1 MAGDRGLGDMLLAL
15 VSLARTGWMLD
26 GVPARDAETVAE
38 HLFAAAVIALELG
51 ERLKARG
58 LRVSPERAAALA
70 LAHDL
75 AESVIGDVTRRAVG
89 LSEAKRRAEAE
100 AYESLPLS
108 PGVKRLY
115 REFEE
120 EASLEA
126 LVARAS
132 ELLATAWRAKVYIA
146 RGYRVE
152 RIMESTLREAL
163 RVAEKGGFR
172 GDLERLAEDLGVLP

>member
-1 MAGDRGLGDMLLAL
+1 MAGDKGLGDMLLAL

-38 HLFAAAVIALELG
+38 HVFTAAVIALELG

-58 LRVSPERAAALA
+58 LQVSPERAAAIA

-75 AESVIGDVTRRAVG
+75 AESVIGDVTRRAAG
-89 LSEAKRRAEAE
+89 LGEAKRRAEAE

-108 PGVKRLY
+108 PGVKSLY

-120 EASLEA
+120 GGSLEA

-132 ELLATAWRAKVYIA
+132 ELLATAWRAKVYVS

-152 RIMESTLREAL
+152 GILESTLRESLA
-163 RVAEKGGFR
+163 VAGRGGFR
-172 GDLERLAEDLGVLP
+172 AELERLAEELGVLP